1 MEEDAVLQ
9 FARKQKI
16 EELKRLD
23 ALDQQNN
30 AKILELH
37 MWLDSNMQ

>member
-9 FARKQKI
+9 FARRQKI

-23 ALDQQNN
+23 AFDQKNN

-37 MWLDSNMQ
+37 KWLDSNME